1 LLTVEFDLL
10 QVRSGHRVLDLGCG
24 AGRHTYAA
32 LERGA
37 EVIGVDLDGDLLRDV
52 GAMSHALIEEG
63 RVPSSASATFM
74 QADATR
80 LPFADASFDR
90 VIVSE
95 VFEHIPEDTVAM
107 TEVARIL
114 KPDGRAAVTVPRY
127 WPERVCWALSDE
139 YHANEGGHV
148 RIYRAEQMAERLRRS
163 GLCPHRSHHAHALHA
178 PYWWLKCAS
187 GVRDEQAPLPRLYH
201 RLLVWQIENRPRAL
215 DLVERTLNPV
225 LGKSLVIYADKK
237 GA

>member
-1 LLTVEFDLL
+1 MLTVEFDHL
-10 QVRSGHRVLDLGCG
+10 QVEAGHRVLDLGCG

-37 EVIGVDLDGDLLRDV
+37 HVVGVDLDGPLLKEVAD
-52 GAMSHALIEEG
+52 MSHALIGEG
-63 RVPSSASATFM
+63 HVPSGASASFL
-74 QADATR
+74 QGDATR

-95 VFEHIPEDTVAM
+95 VFEHIPDDTVAM
-107 TEVARIL
+107 GEVARVL
-114 KPDGRAAVTVPRY
+114 AEHGRAAVTVPRY

-148 RIYRAEQMAERLRRS
+148 RIYRADQIADRLKRN
-163 GLCPHRSHHAHALHA
+163 GLRPLRSHHAHALHA

-187 GVRDEQAPLPRLYH
+187 GVRDEQAPLPKLYH
-201 RLLVWQIENRPRAL
+201 RMLVWQIENQPRSL
-215 DLVERTLNPV
+215 ELLEKTLNPV
-225 LGKSLVIYADKK
+225 LGKSLVIYADKQD
-237 GA
+237 A